1 MLGRFEVA
9 HSASL
14 LVSRDASPARGSTN
28 NPRTEPYLTLVTMV
42 SLDSFRDV
50 LPPGDPVRDHHRPTL
65 VVATDLSR
73 RGRARGAEDQGEGR
87 ATKGRRACGD
97 GRRPPPVPE
106 GEARHGR
113 APSRPR
119 RSPRPGRRR
128 SPPPG
133 RHERVG

>member
-9 HSASL
+9 HSAYP
-14 LVSRDASPARGSTN
+14 LVSRDASAARGSTN

-42 SLDSFRDV
+42 PLDFFRGV

-73 RGRARGAEDQGEGR
+73 PGTEHRAEDQGEGR
-87 ATKGRRACGD
+87 APKGRRARGD
-97 GRRPPPVPE
+97 EERTPPVPE
-106 GEARHGR
+106 GEARYGM

-119 RSPRPGRRR
+119 R
-128 SPPPG
+128 
-133 RHERVG
+133 